1 MKPPVFA
8 YAAPETMS
16 EVLELKREHG
26 DDAKVL
32 AGGQS
37 LVPLMNFRLAQPKIL
52 IDIARVPG
60 LDDISRSNGSVAIRA
75 MARQTA
81 VERSAEIR
89 AALPA
94 VAEAMPLVGHVA
106 TRARGTF
113 VGSAA
118 HADPAAEIPALL
130 TALGAELIATSSEG
144 ERAVSADDFFMGY
157 FTTALAPEEVLSEVR
172 LPIRPD
178 VRAAF
183 LEVARRHGDF
193 ALVSAAVA
201 LTFEGSTVR
210 SARIVIGA
218 VADVPQRATAAEDVL
233 RGRSLDQAAVTEASG
248 RVASE
253 LRPTADVHASARYR
267 QRVAGVLVERA
278 LARLM
283 DT

>member
-37 LVPLMNFRLAQPKIL
+37 LVPLMNFRLAQPRIL
-52 IDIARVPG
+52 IDISRVPG
-60 LDDISRSNGSVAIRA
+60 LDDIARSNGSVAIRA

-94 VAEAMPLVGHVA
+94 VAGAMPLVGHVA

-144 ERAVSADDFFMGY
+144 ERAVSADDFFKGY

-233 RGRSLDQAAVTEASG
+233 RGRSLDQAAATEASG

>member
-178 VRAAF
+178 VQLRF
-183 LEVARRHGDF
+183 
-193 ALVSAAVA
+193 S
-201 LTFEGSTVR
+201 R
-210 SARIVIGA
+210 SRGA
-218 VADVPQRATAAEDVL
+218 MATS
-233 RGRSLDQAAVTEASG
+233 RWF
-248 RVASE
+248 
-253 LRPTADVHASARYR
+253 RPR
-267 QRVAGVLVERA
+267 
-278 LARLM
+278 
-283 DT
+283 